1 MKPRITL
8 RGRQLLE
15 SGFRRLHNPAR
26 VDPDAPPL
34 MADLAPLLALK
45 KGQAVQP
52 RRVTV
57 RRAASPL
64 GLSEAALIRLLQEHG
79 IGRPSTYADTIQAL
93 LARGYAVREG
103 GLLCSTEHGR
113 KVCAFLVE
121 TFPQLFSLSFT
132 ARMEK
137 RLDEIAAGKATYV
150 DVLSGFWA
158 ELAAAG
164 GNFSTTPPEEN

>member
-15 SGFRRLHNPAR
+15 SGFRRLHQPAR
-26 VDPDAPPL
+26 VDPSAPPL

-52 RRVTV
+52 RQVTV

-79 IGRPSTYADTIQAL
+79 IGRPSTYADTVQSL
-93 LARGYAVREG
+93 LNREYVVREG
-103 GLLCSTEHGR
+103 GLLHSTERGR
-113 KVCAFLVE
+113 KVCAFLVA

-132 ARMEK
+132 ARMEA
-137 RLDEIAAGKATYV
+137 RLDEVAAGKASYTELV
-150 DVLSGFWA
+150 ASFWG
-158 ELAAAG
+158 ELTKSV
-164 GNFSTTPPEEN
+164 STEER